1 MRFALLPALSLG
13 LLLAACATPRTR
25 VAAPA
30 VAPPVAPTAPAEVK
44 LGNPYEVFGRL
55 YVPDDDRSY
64 DRRGIASWY
73 GPGFH
78 ARQTANGETY
88 DKHELTAAHPTLPMP
103 SWVEVTNLENNRQL
117 VVRVNDRGPF
127 VEGRIIDLSF
137 RAAQLLGVDRTGLA
151 QVRVRRVFPE
161 GDWAL
166 VTPPLPQRGGAPRS
180 RVEMADAVP
189 YTQAQF
195 RGRAPAP
202 AAAPPAPVAN
212 TAVPPSRAPAD
223 GSARP
228 PPSASQHW
236 VQVAALSDQSRAE
249 LLAERLAD
257 FGPAAARAAP
267 TGFWRVRIGPFATAD
282 AASAALARVHAGGW
296 LDARMV
302 MGD

>member
-13 LLLAACATPRTR
+13 LLLAACATPRAKVT
-25 VAAPA
+25 APA
-30 VAPPVAPTAPAEVK
+30 PPPVAPTAPAQVK
-44 LGNPYEVFGRL
+44 LGNPYEVFGRT
-55 YVPDDDRSY
+55 YVPADDRSY

-88 DKHELTAAHPTLPMP
+88 NKHELTAAHPTLPMP
-103 SWVEVTNLENNRQL
+103 SWVEVTNLDNGRQL

-151 QVRVRRVFPE
+151 QVRVRRVFPD

-166 VTPPLPQRGGAPRS
+166 STPPLQQPGGRPRS

-195 RGRAPAP
+195 RGRAPAATVSA
-202 AAAPPAPVAN
+202 AAAPRSAA
-212 TAVPPSRAPAD
+212 ASAPAAGD
-223 GSARP
+223 
-228 PPSASQHW
+228 HW
-236 VQVAALSDQSRAE
+236 VQVAALSDRGRAE
-249 LLAERLAD
+249 TLAERLID
-257 FGPAAARAAP
+257 FGPAAALASPA
-267 TGFWRVRIGPFATAD
+267 GLWRVRIGPFATAD
-282 AASAALARVHAGGW
+282 AAAAALDRVRAGGW

>member
-1 MRFALLPALSLG
+1 MRSALLPALSLG
-13 LLLAACATPRTR
+13 LLLAACATPRSK

-30 VAPPVAPTAPAEVK
+30 PPAAPAVPAQVK
-44 LGNPYEVFGRL
+44 LGAPYEVFGRL
-55 YVPDDDRSY
+55 YVPEDDRSY

-103 SWVEVTNLENNRQL
+103 SWVEVTNLDNGRQL

-151 QVRVRRVFPE
+151 PVRVRRVFPE

-166 VTPPLPQRGGAPRS
+166 VTPPLEQRGGPPRS

-189 YTQAQF
+189 YTRAQF

-202 AAAPPAPVAN
+202 PDAAAA
-212 TAVPPSRAPAD
+212 TALPPSRAAP
-223 GSARP
+223 SAP
-228 PPSASQHW
+228 PPTAGGQHW
-236 VQVAALSDQSRAE
+236 VQVAALSDRGRAE
-249 LLAERLAD
+249 TLAGRLID
-257 FGPAAARAAP
+257 FGPAAALAAP
-267 TGFWRVRIGPFATAD
+267 GGLWRVRIGPFASPD
-282 AASAALARVHAGGW
+282 AALAALARVRAGGW
-296 LDARMV
+296 AEARMV
-302 MGD
+302 LAD